1 MLMMILPCSEPDPLR
16 FFCRGARIRR
26 RQLLLLLLFRRWR
39 RAARRAA
46 VLLALGL
53 VLLLAPSGRCA
64 SSALDLGLAAV
75 RLLLLRLVG
84 GRCRLALALRVH
96 LVVPVPFEPFG
107 SLLRRSPVLAGR
119 ALAFVHLPGDAVQIA
134 VGMLVL
140 GCSRLAKLPPAP
152 LAVACRRP
160 SWSFPFGGVATGDAR

>member
-1 MLMMILPCSEPDPLR
+1 MSRTPCASSAAAQRSNPKKTASSSSSSPSSFSALAKGCQESCCPSCAWTCPSSCAEWSLR
-16 FFCRGARIRR
+16 F
-26 RQLLLLLLFRRWR
+26 
-39 RAARRAA
+39 
-46 VLLALGL
+46 
-53 VLLLAPSGRCA
+53 
-64 SSALDLGLAAV
+64 SALDLGLAAV
-75 RLLLLRLVG
+75 RLFLLRLVG

-140 GCSRLAKLPPAP
+140 GCTRLAKLPPAP